1 MKINGEYPKF
11 YIRAEGKHYAAIST
25 NRNMCYVYNSESDCI
40 DKCRFLFEENGDCE
54 SDLACTKNK
63 VIYVEVQEKSTD
75 D

>member
-11 YIRAEGKHYAAIST
+11 YMRVEGKRYAAIST

-40 DKCRFLFEENGDCE
+40 NECTFLWRAVGDCE
-54 SDLACTKNK
+54 SNFLCTKNK
-63 VIYVEVQEKSTD
+63 VIYIEVQEKSTD